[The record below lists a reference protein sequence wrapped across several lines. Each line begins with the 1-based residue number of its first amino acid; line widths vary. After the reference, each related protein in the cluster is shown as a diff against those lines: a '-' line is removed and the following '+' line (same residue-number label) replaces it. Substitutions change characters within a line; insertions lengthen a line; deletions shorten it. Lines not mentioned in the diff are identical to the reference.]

1 MKQTIKRKSL
11 NNKHISSQ
19 IPAQTT
25 TLMAYLR
32 YNQVLNSCFPQ
43 SSQIDLLG
51 IARIILLVST
61 TNQRTSELIQNQV
74 SFS

>member
-1 MKQTIKRKSL
+1 
-11 NNKHISSQ
+11 
-19 IPAQTT
+19 
-25 TLMAYLR
+25 MAYLR